1 MALTHQQID
10 RRSLAFDRIIVYLI
24 DHDPDKKALKFA
36 QAKAEKWL
44 RKNPGSVAFKMWND
58 ILQKP
63 WKEIRKYMLT
73 QSDQMQFLRQA
84 SPFAGEVCIPNEIRM
99 KIIKKSYQKAE
110 REKLQKNLKP

>member
-1 MALTHQQID
+1 MSLTHQQID

-24 DHDPDKKALKFA
+24 DHPEKKALKLA
-36 QAKAEKWL
+36 RARVERWMRESPERLCNQ
-44 RKNPGSVAFKMWND
+44 MWD
-58 ILQKP
+58 EILQKP

-99 KIIKKSYQKAE
+99 RIIKKSYEKAK
-110 REKLQKNLKP
+110 REKLLKQKN